1 MSVQKRLYVSGQYNI
16 VYVRKWTYCI
26 YVQPQNCLTK
36 MQVVMKM
43 ECPYLSAVSDR
54 RICRL
59 MVGQRLD
66 GELDDF
72 DISHYCKG
80 NPNYCF
86 FFRSYSSRTQV
97 TGQPEKNEPK
107 KPNVPI
113 VSIGSIVL
121 NEPIQPDEPSSKQSD
136 KLLKLKRF
144 LHRII

>member
-1 MSVQKRLYVSGQYNI
+1 
-16 VYVRKWTYCI
+16 
-26 YVQPQNCLTK
+26 
-36 MQVVMKM
+36 M
-43 ECPYLSAVSDR
+43 ECPYLSAASDR

-72 DISHYCKG
+72 DVTHYCKG

-97 TGQPEKNEPK
+97 TGQLEENEPK
-107 KPNVPI
+107 EPNVPI
-113 VSIGSIVL
+113 VPLASIVL
-121 NEPIQPDEPSSKQSD
+121 NETTQSEEPSSKQSD
-136 KLLKLKRF
+136 KLFKLKRF